1 MMDNMTPAV
10 KPVDT
15 PGSGPPAKGSFVV
28 ASSLL
33 VPLAGADA
41 LEAAFAAR
49 LRAVESWPGFQ
60 GLQVWRDVATP
71 GHYTMVSWWDDKPSF
86 ARYMRSTDHHVSHGR
101 IPAGEHAPKLDTIQR
116 FEIVAT

>member
-1 MMDNMTPAV
+1 MDNMTSAAALAG
-10 KPVDT
+10 T
-15 PGSGPPAKGSFVV
+15 SRSGPPPKGSFVV

-49 LRAVESWPGFQ
+49 LGAVEEWPGFQ

-86 ARYMRSTDHHVSHGR
+86 ARYMRSGDHHASHAR
-101 IPAGEHAPKLDTIQR
+101 IPAGEHAPKLDSIRR

>member
-1 MMDNMTPAV
+1 MDNMTSAATLARP
-10 KPVDT
+10 
-15 PGSGPPAKGSFVV
+15 SECGPPRKGSFVV
-28 ASSLL
+28 ASSLV

-49 LRAVESWPGFQ
+49 LGAVQSWPGFQ

-86 ARYMRSTDHHVSHGR
+86 ARYMRSSDHHVSHDR
-101 IPAGEHAPKLDTIQR
+101 IPAGEHAPKLDRIQR
-116 FEIVAT
+116 FQIIAT